1 MLVAVIPAHNE
12 EAGIGAAIQGLRQQ
26 SLPPDHIVVV
36 PDNCTDATAAVAA
49 DLDVDVW
56 PTTGNTAKKAGAL
69 NQVLAVMLREFEDDD
84 LVLVQDADSA
94 LDEAFIATA
103 LRELASPR
111 IGAVGGVFRGSEG
124 GGFVGHL
131 QRNEY
136 ARYGRDVRR
145 LEGKCLVVTGTA
157 AVMRVAV
164 LREISRARMEGAL
177 PSGDGIG
184 GVYDTTVLTEDN
196 ELTFAIKHLGYEVL
210 SPSGCTL
217 TTEVMPTWAEL
228 WRQRL
233 RWKRGAVENCVQ
245 YGLTRVTWPYWGR
258 QLVTMAGCLVTYLYL
273 ATIVF
278 AVATGQWGLQPF
290 WLCVTAIFVVERVV
304 TVRDRGWR
312 YMLPAAL
319 MYELLLDVFLQLV
332 HTKAYLDALTR
343 RQRAW

>member
-1 MLVAVIPAHNE
+1 MLFAVIPAHNE
-12 EAGIGAAIQGLRQQ
+12 EAGIAHAVLGLQQ
-26 SLPPDHIVVV
+26 QTTPPDHIVVV
-36 PDNCTDATAAVAA
+36 PDNCTDSTAAIAA
-49 DLDVDVW
+49 ELGADVW
-56 PTTGNTAKKAGAL
+56 PTTENTAKKAGAL
-69 NQVLAVMLREFEDDD
+69 NQVLAVMLEELEDHD
-84 LVLVQDADSA
+84 LILVQDADSA

-157 AVMRVAV
+157 AVMRVGV
-164 LREISRARMEGAL
+164 LRRISLARAKGLL
-177 PSGDGIG
+177 PAGDGHG

-210 SPSGCTL
+210 SPAGCTL
-217 TTEVMPTWAEL
+217 TTEIMPTWGEL

-258 QLVTMAGCLVTYLYL
+258 QLLTMAGCVVTYLYL

-278 AVATGQWGLQPF
+278 AVVTGQLGLQPF